1 MSDRKIPVITI
12 SREYG
17 AFGRTIAE
25 KVAASLSL
33 PLYGRDEII
42 KRVAK
47 ESGYAEEDIRKE
59 SEQMSRG
66 ARWMNTFLNNAAVYS
81 SSYDEIFKAQREVIL
96 ELAQTP
102 CIILGRCGDIF

>member
-42 KRVAK
+42 QRVAK
-47 ESGYAEEDIRKE
+47 ESGYSEDDIRKE
-59 SEQMSRG
+59 SEQMS
-66 ARWMNTFLNNAAVYS
+66 
-81 SSYDEIFKAQREVIL
+81 
-96 ELAQTP
+96 
-102 CIILGRCGDIF
+102 